1 MRAVHSTGPNPTAR
15 WHALMAPPPLPNAPT
30 HCVHTHCVHM
40 CVFAGLEEAGG
51 DDDEVADDD
60 SEEDGEEAEGLWVW
74 L

>member
-1 MRAVHSTGPNPTAR
+1 
-15 WHALMAPPPLPNAPT
+15 MAPPPLPNAPT